1 MMRLFIALP
10 LGRDAENCLGG
21 VIDDL
26 KPYADAVKW
35 AAPHNIHLTVR
46 FLGDTEEQRVPSIQQ
61 LLDKVASEQSK
72 VETSIGRLGAF
83 PNLRR
88 PRVLWAGIDGN
99 VEMLEKLA
107 RQIELGVR
115 ELRFEE
121 ESRGFKAH
129 LTLGRIR
136 KLQVLERLVARMESF
151 TMEPFPLTLDRIV
164 LFKSTLTPKGP
175 IYERL
180 HEAMLGQ
187 ERFGERNRW
196 PS

>member
-10 LGRDAENCLGG
+10 LGEDARRYLGSI
-21 VIDDL
+21 IDDL

-35 AAPHNIHLTVR
+35 VAPENVHLTLR
-46 FLGDTEEQRVPSIQQ
+46 FLGDTEEQRLPKIQE
-61 LLDKVASEQSK
+61 LLDKVVSGQGIF
-72 VETSIGRLGAF
+72 ETSTGRLGAF

-88 PRVLWAGIDGN
+88 PRVLWVGLDRN

-107 RQIELGVR
+107 RQVELGVR
-115 ELRFEE
+115 KLRFEK
-121 ESRGFKAH
+121 ESKGFKPH

-136 KLQVLERLVARMESF
+136 KPQGLDQLVERMESY
-151 TMEPFPLTLDRIV
+151 TLEPLPLTLDRIV

-180 HEAMLGQ
+180 HQAMLGQ
-187 ERFGERNRW
+187 ERFGG
-196 PS
+196 

>member
-10 LGRDAENCLGG
+10 LGRDAENYLAK

-26 KPYADAVKW
+26 KPHSNFVKW
-35 AAPHNIHLTVR
+35 VASQNIHLTVR
-46 FLGDTEEQRVPSIQQ
+46 FLGDTEEQRVPAIRQ
-61 LLDKVASEQSK
+61 LLDEVASGQSI
-72 VETSIGRLGAF
+72 VETSIGRLGGF

-99 VEMLEKLA
+99 VDLLEKLA
-107 RQIELGVR
+107 RRVELGVQG
-115 ELRFEE
+115 LHFEA
-121 ESRGFKAH
+121 ESKGFKPH

-136 KLQVLERLVARMESF
+136 EPQGLERLVARMESYR
-151 TMEPFPLTLDRIV
+151 MEPLPIRIDRIV

-180 HEAMLGQ
+180 HEAMFGQ
-187 ERFGERNRW
+187 ERFG
-196 PS
+196 

>member
-10 LGRDAENCLGG
+10 LGREAENCLGRI
-21 VIDDL
+21 IDDL
-26 KPYADAVKW
+26 RPYGEAVKW
-35 AAPHNIHLTVR
+35 VAPQNIHLTVR
-46 FLGDTEEQRVPSIQQ
+46 FLGDTEEQRVPKVQE
-61 LLDKVASEQSK
+61 LLDKVSSEHNI

-88 PRVLWAGIDGN
+88 PRVLWAGINGN

-107 RQIELGVR
+107 RQVELGVR
-115 ELRFEE
+115 KLHFEE
-121 ESRGFKAH
+121 ESKGFKPH

-136 KLQVLERLVARMESF
+136 RPQELERLIARMESF
-151 TMEPFPLTLDRIV
+151 TMDPLPIRLDRIV

-187 ERFGERNRW
+187 ERFGG
-196 PS
+196 